1 MKKKEYEK
9 RNRQKSSAEI
19 IAEENPT
26 GKARASANIAEL
38 KQKAIEEFDK
48 RC

>member
-1 MKKKEYEK
+1 MKKE
-9 RNRQKSSAEI
+9 NRQKSSAEI

-38 KQKAIEEFDK
+38 KQKIDEEFDENL
-48 RC
+48 